1 MKEKKFKFFYALS
14 LGWQLGFLVALPL
27 LGFILFGYL
36 LDKKFQTLPFLT
48 LISTSLGVLI
58 TIYDVYYLILPFLK
72 KND

>member
-27 LGFILFGYL
+27 LGFILFGYF

-48 LISTSLGVLI
+48 LVGTILGVLI

>member
-27 LGFILFGYL
+27 LGFILFGYF

-48 LISTSLGVLI
+48 LIGTILGILI